1 MRLNAEHAPK
11 SIRKWMGDS
20 VGHWEGD
27 TLVVDTTNFSD
38 KTRFRGSTQDLHVV
52 ERFTR
57 ADAGTLIY
65 RFTVEDPNTW
75 EKPWTGEYAWPATD
89 EKDVRIRVPRR
100 KLRAGQHPARRAAEG
115 NGRREENQAVRET
128 MKQTLLLAAAAL
140 MIATT
145 PIFGHH
151 AFGGEFDPNKP
162 VLLKGPVTKVE
173 WVNPHAWIH
182 LEVTKPDGTKE
193 EWMVEGGTPNTLLRR
208 GVTRESLKVGT
219 VLVIDGYQARDHS
232 LLRANGR
239 NVTYPDGKKLFLGS
253 SGTGAPTDGA
263 DPTEPAK
270 PAGRG
275 RGGSKR
281 P

>member
-1 MRLNAEHAPK
+1 MRTK
-11 SIRKWMGDS
+11 
-20 VGHWEGD
+20 
-27 TLVVDTTNFSD
+27 F
-38 KTRFRGSTQDLHVV
+38 
-52 ERFTR
+52 
-57 ADAGTLIY
+57 
-65 RFTVEDPNTW
+65 
-75 EKPWTGEYAWPATD
+75 
-89 EKDVRIRVPRR
+89 
-100 KLRAGQHPARRAAEG
+100 
-115 NGRREENQAVRET
+115 
-128 MKQTLLLAAAAL
+128 LLSAAAVL
-140 MIATT
+140 MAAT
-145 PIFGHH
+145 PMLAHH

-219 VLVIDGYQARDHS
+219 MLVIDGYQARDHS

-239 NVTYPDGKKLFLGS
+239 NVTYPDGRKLFLGS

-263 DPTEPAK
+263 DPTETPK

-275 RGGSKR
+275 RGGR
-281 P
+281 

>member
-1 MRLNAEHAPK
+1 MRTK
-11 SIRKWMGDS
+11 
-20 VGHWEGD
+20 
-27 TLVVDTTNFSD
+27 
-38 KTRFRGSTQDLHVV
+38 
-52 ERFTR
+52 
-57 ADAGTLIY
+57 
-65 RFTVEDPNTW
+65 
-75 EKPWTGEYAWPATD
+75 
-89 EKDVRIRVPRR
+89 
-100 KLRAGQHPARRAAEG
+100 
-115 NGRREENQAVRET
+115 
-128 MKQTLLLAAAAL
+128 LLLSAAAL
-140 MIATT
+140 LIGTA
-145 PIFGHH
+145 PILGHH

-219 VLVIDGYQARDHS
+219 QLVIDGYQARDHS

-263 DPTEPAK
+263 DPTEAPK

-275 RGGSKR
+275 RGGF
-281 P
+281 

>member
-1 MRLNAEHAPK
+1 MRTK
-11 SIRKWMGDS
+11 
-20 VGHWEGD
+20 
-27 TLVVDTTNFSD
+27 F
-38 KTRFRGSTQDLHVV
+38 
-52 ERFTR
+52 
-57 ADAGTLIY
+57 
-65 RFTVEDPNTW
+65 
-75 EKPWTGEYAWPATD
+75 
-89 EKDVRIRVPRR
+89 
-100 KLRAGQHPARRAAEG
+100 
-115 NGRREENQAVRET
+115 
-128 MKQTLLLAAAAL
+128 LLAAAAL
-140 MIATT
+140 LIGTT
-145 PIFGHH
+145 PILGHH

-182 LEVTKPDGTKE
+182 LEVTKEDGTKE

-263 DPTEPAK
+263 DPTEPPK
-270 PAGRG
+270 PGQRG
-275 RGGSKR
+275 RGGL
-281 P
+281 